1 MAVKR
6 RPGAAKEDTDD
17 EKRTFPQRAGGM
29 GRDRRPGGGA
39 TGRRG
44 ALAASAR
51 TWLWYGS
58 LWLIGLAFVLTAF
71 LYLPLLYI
79 SCCYVLTE
87 EYVEFQCG
95 VIFFHRRRMLRSSV
109 MYVTVMKDPVSVLT
123 RTRTVVL
130 HAMGGRLVIPFLPV
144 REVSA
149 LLRAVSPRKPREERH
164 V

>member
-1 MAVKR
+1 MTKKGLSRSALGVWE
-6 RPGAAKEDTDD
+6 GIAGLVAALL
-17 EKRTFPQRAGGM
+17 AGGVLWLLQ
-29 GRDRRPGGGA
+29 P
-39 TGRRG
+39 
-44 ALAASAR
+44 R

>member
-1 MAVKR
+1 
-6 RPGAAKEDTDD
+6 
-17 EKRTFPQRAGGM
+17 
-29 GRDRRPGGGA
+29 
-39 TGRRG
+39 
-44 ALAASAR
+44 
-51 TWLWYGS
+51 
-58 LWLIGLAFVLTAF
+58 
-71 LYLPLLYI
+71 
-79 SCCYVLTE
+79 
-87 EYVEFQCG
+87 
-95 VIFFHRRRMLRSSV
+95 